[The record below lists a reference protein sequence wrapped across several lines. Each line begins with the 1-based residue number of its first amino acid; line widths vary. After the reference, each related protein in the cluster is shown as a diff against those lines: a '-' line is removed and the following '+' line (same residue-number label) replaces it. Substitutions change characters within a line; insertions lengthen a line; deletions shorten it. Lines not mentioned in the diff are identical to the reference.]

1 MYQAEKSRVVFY
13 VRCLSW
19 RQILRETGLKVP
31 KFSRILSTA
40 VIFFFRVLR

>member
-1 MYQAEKSRVVFY
+1 MYQAVEITVVFY
-13 VRCLSW
+13 VWCLSW